1 MSEKI
6 IINGNGK
13 QVDISTLMRLDCQI
27 IVDEIDLSLEELE
40 ATIKD
45 QDFEDFETFLEQESE
60 ADNYFLSR
68 GDY

>member
-1 MSEKI
+1 MVEKALREIEKEDKANSE
-6 IINGNGK
+6 NTE
-13 QVDISTLMRLDCQI
+13 DS